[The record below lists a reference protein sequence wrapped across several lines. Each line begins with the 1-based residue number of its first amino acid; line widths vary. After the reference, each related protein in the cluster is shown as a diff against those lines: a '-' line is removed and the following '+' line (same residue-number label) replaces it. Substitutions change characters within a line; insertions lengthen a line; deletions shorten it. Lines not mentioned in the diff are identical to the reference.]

1 MHQDKAELYV
11 QIVPLTNADHKKISR
26 NKNNPLQ
33 RIKVLNNTT
42 LHTIAS
48 YIKRLTATSNQSQFS
63 VSLHV
68 PFKGGC
74 VQLPLSMSVAD
85 FLLITSQEIQGELRY
100 KFSKCEE
107 RNHPP
112 PPVVSPPVASEQISK
127 PQQPLQPP
135 SPLPPQKAMTSV
147 FPKIIEKPHPRES
160 PPQYPIPEYAPP
172 SIGTDSMNSIFHTG
186 FHLFSNSFGGF
197 PPNLDSI
204 SYNQSSYESE
214 KAPSDESI
222 SLKKDLELILRK

>member
-33 RIKVLNNTT
+33 RIKVSNNTT
-42 LHTIAS
+42 LLTIAS
-48 YIKRLTATSNQSQFS
+48 YIQRLTGASSQSQFS

-68 PFKGGC
+68 PFKNAC

-85 FLLITSQEIQGELRY
+85 FLLITSQEKQGELRY
-100 KFSKCEE
+100 KFSKVEE
-107 RNHPP
+107 RRPPP
-112 PPVVSPPVASEQISK
+112 PPVASSTAVPEQISK
-127 PQQPLQPP
+127 SIHQPTQLLPPVQKAANITNTKMQEKQPP
-135 SPLPPQKAMTSV
+135 
-147 FPKIIEKPHPRES
+147 RDS
-160 PPQYPIPEYAPP
+160 PPRYPVPEYPPP

-197 PPNLDSI
+197 PPNIDSI
-204 SYNQSSYESE
+204 SYNQLSYDDE

-222 SLKKDLELILRK
+222 SLKKDLEQILRK